1 MIRYLLLSLMIIPS
15 TFTSFTS
22 VPSIQLLKTRP
33 FVSIHKEP
41 LVVMNAINKNK
52 SKIIKVKFDNID
64 DDLRDFDD
72 KLLKFNI
79 IYFTYLI
86 CLYWYIINFLAEQV

>member
-1 MIRYLLLSLMIIPS
+1 MIRYILLSLMVIPS

-52 SKIIKVKFDNID
+52 SKIIKVKFD

-86 CLYWYIINFLAEQV
+86 CLYWYIISVFKQ

>member
-1 MIRYLLLSLMIIPS
+1 
-15 TFTSFTS
+15 
-22 VPSIQLLKTRP
+22 
-33 FVSIHKEP
+33 
-41 LVVMNAINKNK
+41 MNAINKNK

>member
-22 VPSIQLLKTRP
+22 VPSIQLLKSRP

-52 SKIIKVKFDNID
+52 SKIIKVKFD

-86 CLYWYIINFLAEQV
+86 CLYWYIISVFKQ

>member
-1 MIRYLLLSLMIIPS
+1 MNRYLLLSLMVIPS

-22 VPSIQLLKTRP
+22 VPSIQLLKQRP
-33 FVSIHKEP
+33 FVSIHKDS

-86 CLYWYIINFLAEQV
+86 CLYWYIISVFKH

>member
-1 MIRYLLLSLMIIPS
+1 MTGVQTCALPICFPVTINKVGVK
-15 TFTSFTS
+15 TQ
-22 VPSIQLLKTRP
+22 VLKQRP

-86 CLYWYIINFLAEQV
+86 CLYWYIISVFKQ

>member
-1 MIRYLLLSLMIIPS
+1 MVIPS
-15 TFTSFTS
+15 TYTSFTS
-22 VPSIQLLKTRP
+22 VPSIQLLKQRP

-52 SKIIKVKFDNID
+52 SKIIKID

-86 CLYWYIINFLAEQV
+86 CLYWYIISVFKQ